1 MSENACIGEYYQC
14 AKLHVYIKKCAI
26 HLKFRAIPRDH
37 AGEKG
42 PLHRS
47 LVPRVFSGSE
57 VQRFRGSSLF
67 RTIQVDTV

>member
-14 AKLHVYIKKCAI
+14 AKLHVCIKKCTI
-26 HLKFRAIPRDH
+26 HLKFRAMPPDY

-42 PLHRS
+42 PLHCS